1 MPIWAL
7 VLIIIFGSIFGIF
20 LLLCLVALIKK
31 PSSIYKN
38 KPEER
43 NPMEGKMVELK
54 NKRLGKFY
62 VIKENKYFDYVLI
75 FAPDSEQFV
84 LAYGLD
90 KEYESWLDGHY
101 YGMNIE
107 LALKEYLILY
117 REIMKSGDVR

>member
-1 MPIWAL
+1 
-7 VLIIIFGSIFGIF
+7 
-20 LLLCLVALIKK
+20 
-31 PSSIYKN
+31 
-38 KPEER
+38 
-43 NPMEGKMVELK
+43 MVELK

-90 KEYESWLDGHY
+90 KEHGSWLDGHY